1 METAHFIPP
10 RERRKVLAASQQDGI
25 PVIIRGE
32 DGTGKGAISKWIHKN
47 GQRSARPLIEW
58 RPPMA
63 LAESLLEARGGAVVI
78 SRPEDL
84 SIRDDLALRKL
95 LQSKM
100 VVDPN
105 TQLPTL
111 VQTRLFIL
119 AQPHQTLVSLQEVN
133 RIEIDMPS
141 LRERTD
147 EFEDIAITL
156 LTEFT
161 RELHKEHIR
170 GFHHLALTKLKEYDW
185 PGNLRELRN
194 VICLAVIHAKSNQIE
209 ATDLPHFSA
218 ERQELRANRGEFEKI
233 YFEEL
238 MRVYSGRIDQ
248 ISAATR
254 TSKERLLLKVREYG
268 LTQMVSGLIANNEA
282 KAGDSTA

>member
-1 METAHFIPP
+1 METVHFIPL
-10 RERRKVLAASQQDGI
+10 RERRKVLAASQQDTF

-32 DGTGKGAISKWIHKN
+32 DGTGKGAIAKWVHKN
-47 GQRSARPLIEW
+47 GPRSARPLIEW
-58 RPPMA
+58 RPPLA
-63 LAESLLEARGGAVVI
+63 LTESLLNARGGAVVI
-78 SRPEDL
+78 SHPEDL
-84 SIRDDLALRKL
+84 SIRDELALRKL
-95 LQSKM
+95 LQSRM
-100 VVDPN
+100 IIDPN

-119 AQPHQTLVSLQEVN
+119 AQPHQTLPALQEVN

-141 LRERTD
+141 LRERAD
-147 EFEDIAITL
+147 EFEDIATTF

-170 GFHHLALTKLKEYDW
+170 GFHHAALADLKRYDW

-194 VICLAVIHAKSNQIE
+194 VICLAVIHSTSNQIE
-209 ATDLPHFSA
+209 SSDLPHFSH
-218 ERQELRANRGEFEKI
+218 ERVELRANRGAFEKI

-268 LTQMVSGLIANNEA
+268 LTQMVSGIMT
-282 KAGDSTA
+282 AGTAETPAG

>member
-1 METAHFIPP
+1 METVHFIPT
-10 RERRKVLAASQQDGI
+10 RERRKVLAASQQDTI

-47 GQRSARPLIEW
+47 GPRSARPLIEW
-58 RPPMA
+58 RPPVT
-63 LAESLLEARGGAVVI
+63 LVESLLNARGGAVVI

-84 SIRDDLALRKL
+84 SIRDELTLRKL
-95 LQSKM
+95 LQSRM
-100 VVDPN
+100 VINPE

-111 VQTRLFIL
+111 IQTRLFVL
-119 AQPHQTLVSLQEVN
+119 AQPDQALPALQEVN
-133 RIEIDMPS
+133 RIEIDMPA
-141 LRERTD
+141 LRERAD
-147 EFEDIAITL
+147 EFEDIATTL

-170 GFHHLALTKLKEYDW
+170 GYHYETLAALKQYDW

-194 VICLAVIHAKSNQIE
+194 VICLAIIHAKGNRIE
-209 ATDLPHFSA
+209 VADLPHFSH
-218 ERQELRANRGEFEKI
+218 ERAELRANRGDFEKI

-248 ISAATR
+248 ISAATQ

-268 LTQMVSGLIANNEA
+268 LTQMVSGIMTAGANETP
-282 KAGDSTA
+282 AG